1 MNFTKKDL
9 DNLKSIPGFPI
20 GNDEDIIALSD
31 SPHYTAC
38 PNPFITEFIKQH
50 GTIYDAKSDKYDVKP
65 FATDVSEGKNDPI
78 YNAHSY
84 PTKVP
89 PKAIVRYL
97 LHYTKPGD
105 VIYDGFCGT
114 GMTGVAAQ
122 ICQKPETEFKKI
134 IEKEMPGIK
143 WGARHAI
150 LCDLSPIATFIAY
163 NLNKDMD
170 KKSFEAEANQILEQV
185 EQECGWMYQTQHT
198 VDGQIQYDTEG
209 TKKPILGKI
218 NYTVWS
224 DVFVCPNCTEELIF
238 WDIAV
243 KDNEILD
250 KFPCTNCKT
259 KLNKAELENVVITKF
274 DDSLNKNIK
283 QKKQVPVMINYIV
296 TKGRKST
303 RYVKK
308 PDKFDLD
315 LIKQIENTKIQDWYP
330 NNPMMNKGE
339 RWGDTWRAG
348 VHAGVTHVHHFYTK
362 RNLLFLAHMIQK
374 IFDIKNKSIQK
385 NMLLLK
391 TSFDPSFVS
400 KLTRYNFGKRGNSP
414 LSGTLYVPSFQVERK
429 GSEVFKNKLKDFLF
443 PINGKFE
450 NVISTQSSTKIPQT
464 PNNSVDY
471 IFTDPPFGE
480 NLMYSE
486 LNFIQESWLKVITN
500 NTQEA
505 IINDTQKKGLAEYQK
520 LMAYCFSENH
530 RILKPGRWMTVVF
543 HNSQNSVWIAI
554 QEALEKA
561 GFVIADV
568 RTLDKQQGTI
578 KQKPSSSAVKQ
589 DLVISAYKPFGG
601 LEQYFES
608 LQSGTEEGVWKFI
621 DYHLKQLPI
630 IVELKEIVEIVAE
643 RQKFLL
649 FDRMVAFHIQKGLRV
664 PMSAAEFYEK
674 LHQKYPERDDMYF
687 LPDQVIQYDQIKK
700 TTKSIQQTTLFVED
714 EKSSILWLNEH
725 LKTPQTYQQIQPK
738 FLREIHQSKFEKLP
752 ELSEILQQNFLQ
764 DEKGKWYIPDPT
776 QQKDLEKIRIRSL
789 LKEFEIYK
797 TTKGKLKSFR
807 TEAIRAG
814 FEDSWSKEK
823 YDVIVEMGNKIP
835 ENILQ
840 EDITLLMYFDNAS
853 SRLG

>member
-1 MNFTKKDL
+1 MNLTKKEL
-9 DNLKSIPGFPI
+9 SNLKSIPGFPI

-31 SPHYTAC
+31 PPHYTAC

-84 PTKVP
+84 HTKVP

-114 GMTGVAAQ
+114 GMTGVASQ
-122 ICQKPETEFKKI
+122 ICQNPEPEFKKI
-134 IEKEMPGIK
+134 IEKEMTHIT
-143 WGARHAI
+143 WGSRHAI
-150 LCDLSPIATFIAY
+150 LCDISPIATFIAY

-198 VDGQIQYDTEG
+198 VDGQIQYDTDG

-224 DVFVCPNCTEELIF
+224 DVFVCPNCTEELVF

-243 KDNEILD
+243 KDNEVQDI
-250 KFPCTNCKT
+250 FSCTSCKT
-259 KLNKAELENVVITKF
+259 KLTKRELQRSRITKF
-274 DDSLNKNIK
+274 DDTQNKNIK
-283 QKKQVPVMINYIV
+283 QTKQVPVLINYTV

-330 NNPMMNKGE
+330 SNPMMNKGE

-348 VHAGVTHVHHFYTK
+348 VHSGVTNVHHFYTR
-362 RNLLFLAHMIQK
+362 RNLIINTNFFK
-374 IFDIKNKSIQK
+374 KFRNKENIYKFWFSASQ
-385 NMLLLK
+385 
-391 TSFDPSFVS
+391 SR
-400 KLTRYNFGKRGNSP
+400 LTNLNRYMKQHNRHVGP
-414 LSGTLYVPSFQVERK
+414 LSGTLYLSSTPVEISPFYFFSDK
-429 GSEVFKNKLKDFLF
+429 IFDLPEIKKTYKK
-443 PINGKFE
+443 I
-450 NVISTQSSTKIPQT
+450 ISTQSSTKIPQI
-464 PNNSVDY
+464 PNNSIDY
-471 IFTDPPFGE
+471 IFTDPPFGA

-486 LNFIQESWLKVITN
+486 LNFIQESWLKVMTN
-500 NTQEA
+500 NKDEA
-505 IINDTQKKGLAEYQK
+505 IMNDSQKKGLAEYQK
-520 LMAYCFSENH
+520 LMIDCFTENH
-530 RILKPGRWMTVVF
+530 RILKPGRWMTVIF

-568 RTLDKQQGTI
+568 RILDKKKGTT
-578 KQKPSSSAVKQ
+578 KQLSYQSGTVKQ
-589 DLVISAYKPFGG
+589 DLIISAYKPFGG

-608 LQSGTEEGVWKFI
+608 LQSSTEEGAWKFI
-621 DYHLKQLPI
+621 DEHLKHLPI
-630 IVELKEIVEIVAE
+630 LVELKGIVEIVAE

-674 LHQKYPERDDMYF
+674 LHQKYPERDNMYF
-687 LPDQVIQYDQIKK
+687 LPEQIIHYDQIKK

-714 EKSSILWLNEH
+714 EKSSILWLNEI

-752 ELSEILQQNFLQ
+752 ELTEILQQNFLQ

-789 LKEFEIYK
+789 LREFEIYK
-797 TTKGKLKSFR
+797 NTKSKLKSFR

-823 YDVIVEMGNKIP
+823 YDVIVEIGNKIP

>member
-1 MNFTKKDL
+1 MNLTKKDL
-9 DNLKSIPGFPI
+9 ANLKSIPGFPI

-31 SPHYTAC
+31 PPHYTAC
-38 PNPFITEFIKQH
+38 PNPFLAEFIKQN
-50 GTIYDAKSDKYDVKP
+50 GTIYDPKSDKYDVKP
-65 FATDVSEGKNDPI
+65 FATDVTEGRNDPI

-84 PTKVP
+84 HTKVP

-122 ICQKPETEFKKI
+122 ICQNPEPEFKKI

-143 WGARHAI
+143 WGSRHAI

-163 NLNKDMD
+163 NLNNTIAKTE
-170 KKSFEAEANQILEQV
+170 FEKEANQILEQV

-198 VDGQIQYDTEG
+198 VDGQIQYDTDG

-238 WDIAV
+238 WDMAV
-243 KDNEILD
+243 KDNEIQD
-250 KFPCTNCKT
+250 TFSCTNCKT
-259 KLNKAELENVVITKF
+259 KLHRREIERAWITKF
-274 DDSLNKNIK
+274 DDVLNKNIK
-283 QKKQVPVMINYIV
+283 QTKQVPVLINYIV
-296 TKGRKST
+296 TKGMKST
-303 RYVKK
+303 RHVKK

-330 NNPMMNKGE
+330 QNALPKGDKTGE
-339 RWGDTWRAG
+339 PLRIGITN
-348 VHAGVTHVHHFYTK
+348 VHHFYTK
-362 RNLLFLAHMIQK
+362 RNMIFLAYMIQN
-374 IFDIKNKSIQK
+374 FFNIKNKSIQK
-385 NMLLLK
+385 IMLLLK

-414 LSGTLYVPSFQVERK
+414 LSGTLYIPSFQVERK
-429 GSEVFKNKLKDFLF
+429 GSEVFKNKLNDFLF
-443 PINGKFE
+443 QFDGESE
-450 NVISTQSSTKIPQT
+450 NEISTQSSTKIPQIT
-464 PNNSVDY
+464 NNSIDY
-471 IFTDPPFGE
+471 IFTDPPFGA

-486 LNFIQESWLKVITN
+486 LNFIQESWLKVMTN
-500 NTQEA
+500 NKDEA
-505 IINDTQKKGLAEYQK
+505 IMNDTQKKGLTEYQK
-520 LMAYCFSENH
+520 LMTDCFTENH

-568 RTLDKQQGTI
+568 RTLDKQQGTFNQTFN
-578 KQKPSSSAVKQ
+578 KSSAVKQ
-589 DLVISAYKPFGG
+589 DLVISSYKPFGG

-608 LQSGTEEGVWKFI
+608 LQSGTEEGIWKFI
-621 DYHLKQLPI
+621 DEHLKHLPI
-630 IVELKEIVEIVAE
+630 PGIEDNYIQKLAE

-674 LHQKYPERDDMYF
+674 LYQKYPERDDMYF

-700 TTKSIQQTTLFVED
+700 TTKSVQQTTLFVED

-764 DEKGKWYIPDPT
+764 DENGKWYIPDPT

-797 TTKGKLKSFR
+797 DTKGKLKSFR

-814 FEDSWSKEK
+814 FDDSWSKEK
-823 YDVIVEMGNKIP
+823 YDVIVDIGNKIP

>member
-1 MNFTKKDL
+1 
-9 DNLKSIPGFPI
+9 
-20 GNDEDIIALSD
+20 
-31 SPHYTAC
+31 
-38 PNPFITEFIKQH
+38 
-50 GTIYDAKSDKYDVKP
+50 
-65 FATDVSEGKNDPI
+65 
-78 YNAHSY
+78 
-84 PTKVP
+84 
-89 PKAIVRYL
+89 
-97 LHYTKPGD
+97 
-105 VIYDGFCGT
+105 
-114 GMTGVAAQ
+114 MTGVAAQ
-122 ICQKPETEFKKI
+122 IGQKPETEFKKI

-150 LCDLSPIATFIAY
+150 LCDISPIATFIAY
-163 NLNKDMD
+163 NLNNSID
-170 KKSFEAEANQILEQV
+170 KKSFEKEANQILDQV

-198 VDGQIQYDTEG
+198 VDGQIQYDTED

-238 WDIAV
+238 FNIAYDENNNV
-243 KDNEILD
+243 NKKLQ
-250 KFPCTNCKT
+250 CTYCKS
-259 KLNKAELENVVITKF
+259 KIEKQGLERETITKF
-274 DDSLNKNIK
+274 DDAQNQNIK
-283 QKKQVPVMINYIV
+283 QTKQVPVLINYTV
-296 TKGRKST
+296 TKGRKSA
-303 RYVKK
+303 RHNKI
-308 PDKFDLD
+308 PDKFDLN
-315 LIKQIENTKIQDWYP
+315 LIKQIENIKIGDWYP
-330 NNPMMNKGE
+330 NLPMMFKGKN
-339 RWGDTWRAG
+339 WGDSFKKNNYPG
-348 VHAGVTHVHHFYTK
+348 ITHVHHFFTK
-362 RNLLFLAHMIQK
+362 RNILTTSMIFEKIKHRSYFLFWFISCLPK
-374 IFDIKNKSIQK
+374 LSRKNRFMPEYGSRA
-385 NMLLLK
+385 L
-391 TSFDPSFVS
+391 V
-400 KLTRYNFGKRGNSP
+400 GP
-414 LSGTLYVPSFQVERK
+414 LSGTHYMPSLSVENDPPSQLKFQLK
-429 GSEVFKNKLKDFLF
+429 KLLNKIESSQKYL
-443 PINGKFE
+443 
-450 NVISTQSSTKIPQT
+450 ISTQSSTKIPQIS
-464 PNNSVDY
+464 NNSIDY
-471 IFTDPPFGE
+471 IFTDPPFGK

-520 LMAYCFSENH
+520 LMTDCFSENH

-543 HNSQNSVWIAI
+543 HNSQNSVWITI

-561 GFVIADV
+561 GFVPVDA
-568 RTLDKQQGTI
+568 RTLDKEKGTTI
-578 KQKPSSSAVKQ
+578 QISNPDGAVDK
-589 DLVISAYKPFGG
+589 DLVISAYKPFGS

-621 DYHLKQLPI
+621 DEHLKHLSIPGIEENYLQKLT
-630 IVELKEIVEIVAE
+630 E

>member
-1 MNFTKKDL
+1 MNDKKL
-9 DNLKSIPGFPI
+9 DNAILEMVKNIDGFPI
-20 GNDEDIIALSD
+20 GNNEDIIALSD
-31 SPHYTAC
+31 PPHYTAC
-38 PNPFITEFIKQH
+38 PNPFITEFIKQN
-50 GTIYDAKSDKYDVKP
+50 GSAYDAKLDKYVVTP
-65 FATDVSEGKNDPI
+65 FATDVSEGKNDPL

-84 PTKVP
+84 HTKIP

-114 GMTGVAAQ
+114 GMTGVATQ
-122 ICQKPETEFKKI
+122 ICQNPETEFKKI
-134 IEKEMPGIK
+134 IEKEMPDIK

-150 LCDLSPIATFIAY
+150 LCDISPIATFIAY
-163 NLNKDMD
+163 NLNNSINKTE
-170 KKSFEAEANQILEQV
+170 FEKEANQILEQV

-198 VDGQIQYDTEG
+198 VDGQIQYDTDG
-209 TKKPILGKI
+209 TKKPLLGKI
-218 NYTVWS
+218 IYTVWS

-238 WDIAV
+238 WDIAYD
-243 KDNEILD
+243 KNSDMLD
-250 KFPCTNCKT
+250 VFTCTSCKT
-259 KLNKAELENVVITKF
+259 KITKKELERAWITKF
-274 DDSLNKNIK
+274 DDAQDKNIR
-283 QKKQVPVMINYIV
+283 QKKQIPVLINYTV

-303 RYVKK
+303 RHVKK

-315 LIKQIENTKIQDWYP
+315 LIKQIENTKIRDWYP
-330 NNPMMNKGE
+330 SNRMAEGGE
-339 RWGDTWRAG
+339 TRRNDKTGI
-348 VHAGVTHVHHFYTK
+348 THVYHFYTK
-362 RNLLFLAHMIQK
+362 RNLIINTCFLKK
-374 IFDIKNKSIQK
+374 IRNKEKVYKFWFSASQ
-385 NMLLLK
+385 
-391 TSFDPSFVS
+391 SR
-400 KLTRYNFGKRGNSP
+400 LTNLNRYMKQHNRHVGP
-414 LSGTLYVPSFQVERK
+414 LSGTLYQSSTPVEISPFYFFSDK
-429 GSEVFKNKLKDFLF
+429 IFDLPEIKETHKK
-443 PINGKFE
+443 I
-450 NVISTQSSTKIPQT
+450 ISTQSSTKIPQI
-464 PNNSVDY
+464 PNNSIDY
-471 IFTDPPFGE
+471 IFTDPPFGA

-486 LNFIQESWLKVITN
+486 LNFIQESWLKVMTN
-500 NTQEA
+500 NKDEA
-505 IINDTQKKGLAEYQK
+505 IMNDTQKKDLAEYQK
-520 LMAYCFSENH
+520 LMTDCFSENH

-543 HNSQNSVWIAI
+543 HNSQNSVWITI

-568 RTLDKQQGTI
+568 RTLDKKKGTTI
-578 KQKPSSSAVKQ
+578 QLSNQSGAVDK

-621 DYHLKQLPI
+621 DEHLKHLPI
-630 IVELKEIVEIVAE
+630 PGIEDNYIQKLAE

-700 TTKSIQQTTLFVED
+700 TTKSVQQTTLFVED

-764 DEKGKWYIPDPT
+764 DENGKWYIPDPT

-797 TTKGKLKSFR
+797 DTKGKLKSFR

-814 FEDSWSKEK
+814 FDDSWSKEK
-823 YDVIVEMGNKIP
+823 YDVIVDIGNKIP